1 MARLSEYLPSRQF
14 QAVALSV
21 VGAFALVV
29 FASKLADNP
38 NVVPEEQK
46 DFEANISTSTLVAI
60 TQKIIE
66 SNSDWES
73 VVASTTLVKNV
84 GHDSTNTPLTATDIV
99 ARDLFAKYLAVKQGG
114 GKLDSKTEEELI
126 QSVLTSTDLTPKYR
140 MYTEGEIII
149 GPDDSTS
156 TIREYGNMVG
166 EIMKRN
172 TVSNTN
178 PILIMQTALDKNDPN
193 TLKQLDE
200 KIIANKKVIS
210 DVLKLK
216 VPPSALM
223 IHKDFINASSN
234 AVETLTSMKNVF
246 TDPITAIFATSNFLN
261 MSDNMKNSI
270 DQSKQYFS
278 KKGIVYEKT
287 DTGYYFTN
295 Y

>member
-1 MARLSEYLPSRQF
+1 MARLSDYLPSKQF

-38 NVVPEEQK
+38 NVVPEEQR

-73 VVASTTLVKNV
+73 VIASSTLIKNV
-84 GHDSTNTPLTATDIV
+84 SSNSTNTPLTATDIV

-126 QSVLTSTDLTPKYR
+126 QSVLTSTDLTPRYR